1 MIIDIVSGS
10 MPGYI
15 DGGINL
21 VDVEDV
27 ARGHIL
33 AAKKGKV
40 GERYILG
47 NENMPVGDYFNLIGE
62 VAGVKPPK
70 MKIPYPAAILLGY
83 GYQFIAGMTKKQPV
97 LTAPMVRTG
106 SKYAYY
112 DSSKAVN
119 ELGFPQTPIK
129 TTIEK
134 AISWFRENG
143 YIAGG

>member
-1 MIIDIVSGS
+1 M
-10 MPGYI
+10 
-15 DGGINL
+15 DGGGNF

-33 AAKKGKV
+33 AAQKGRI

-47 NENMPVGDYFNLIGE
+47 NANLSVREYLGLIGE
-62 VAGVKPPK
+62 VSGVKPPRLK
-70 MKIPYPAAILLGY
+70 LPYPVAIAMAY
-83 GYQFIAGMTKKQPV
+83 MYQFVASITRKPP
-97 LTAPMVRTG
+97 LTTAPILRMG
-106 SKYAYY
+106 SKYGYY

-134 AISWFRENG
+134 AVNWFRENG
-143 YIAGG
+143 YVKGA